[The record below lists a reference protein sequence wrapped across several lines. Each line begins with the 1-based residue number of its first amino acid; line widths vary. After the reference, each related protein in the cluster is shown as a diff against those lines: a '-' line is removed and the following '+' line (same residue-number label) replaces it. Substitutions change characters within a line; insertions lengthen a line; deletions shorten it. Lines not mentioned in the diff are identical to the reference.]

1 MVDSQQMHP
10 SDENAAPANHTQ
22 AHPILNDTTAS
33 FSRELAAQLVAIDG
47 DISDEEAEAITALP
61 SGSALLIVRRGPNSG
76 ARFLLD
82 ADVAIAGRHPDA
94 EIFLDDVTVSRR
106 HAEFARHGTS
116 FQVKDLGSLNGTYY
130 DGVHKTSN
138 TLGLTY
144 GPDEVYQ
151 LPAELLRTHSPSA
164 EVQGHGKPILQF
176 GKLNVRLTKIEPA
189 GQYALKLTFD
199 DGHDSGLFTWDYLYQ
214 LAVLKAAGKTRDPSQ
229 SVVRLML

>member
-1 MVDSQQMHP
+1 MP
-10 SDENAAPANHTQ
+10 KFP
-22 AHPILNDTTAS
+22 TAVN
-33 FSRELAAQLVAIDG
+33 L
-47 DISDEEAEAITALP
+47 
-61 SGSALLIVRRGPNSG
+61 
-76 ARFLLD
+76 
-82 ADVAIAGRHPDA
+82 
-94 EIFLDDVTVSRR
+94 
-106 HAEFARHGTS
+106 
-116 FQVKDLGSLNGTYY
+116 
-130 DGVHKTSN
+130 HKTSN

-151 LPAELLRTHSPSA
+151 LPAEFLRVHSPSA

-214 LAVLKAAGKTRDPSQ
+214 LAVRQQTLWADYLAELKAAGKTRDPSE